1 MNILLVDDDHFVIMA
16 LEKKVNWKYLGV
28 DAVYTANNMTQA
40 QQIIKSSA
48 IHLLIS
54 DIEMPMGSGLELL
67 SWIRYEGYNIQ
78 AIFLTNYANFNYAQK
93 AIELQ
98 SFEYYLK
105 PIDVDKL
112 TLVILKAINKI
123 KSSEYNRSLQSD
135 SEVDRYCKERFWQYM
150 LNQQNR
156 LSAENLSSLMKENP
170 SYHLDEIFL
179 PVIITFFPYK
189 ITTDYQILSARK
201 DKELFD
207 ERFKNIF
214 NQEFA
219 EFSLEVLFEY
229 SIAKESFAAIFRI
242 PFNHINQTISKIEK
256 RCNLLFP
263 ELCKT
268 LDCPIRFTIGNASP
282 LSSFYDTLEELF
294 NMNQNMVNC
303 KNKLVSLQNYHPVST
318 KHVEFNPTYWETYL
332 QDKDKDSFIENFK
345 KHLKHLCSTDCINYA
360 ILNSLKID
368 VTQLIYSF
376 LQKNGISAH
385 QLFNEEISAFLSN
398 RAVLSLE
405 DFMNYITYY
414 VHLSLEYLT
423 FSTSQQSIVHTI
435 CDYIDN
441 HYNDNLN
448 RESIGKIVYLNPD
461 YVARVF
467 KNKMGISPGNYI
479 INKRLEVAK
488 DLLIHTKLPVNLI
501 SEKVGYCNYSYFT
514 KLFGREIG
522 CTPSEYRKQFS
533 KNKQLYRV

>member
-1 MNILLVDDDHFVIMA
+1 MNILLVDDDQFVIMA
-16 LEKKVNWKYLGV
+16 LEKKIDWKSLGV

-40 QQIIKSSA
+40 QQIIKNSS

-67 SWIRYEGYNIQ
+67 SWIRSEGYNIQ

-112 TLVILKAINKI
+112 TLVILKAIKKV
-123 KSSEYNRSLQSD
+123 KSSELNRNRQSD
-135 SEVDRYCKERFWQYM
+135 SKVNRYYKERFWQYVINQQN

-156 LSAENLSSLMKENP
+156 LSTENLSSLMEENP

-189 ITTDYQILSARK
+189 LTADYQIQSARK

-207 ERFKNIF
+207 ERFKNRF

-219 EFSLEVLFEY
+219 GFSLEVLFEY
-229 SIAKESFAAIFRI
+229 NMAKESFVTIFRI
-242 PFNHINQTISKIEK
+242 PPNHMNQTINKIEK
-256 RCNLLFP
+256 RCNLLIS

-268 LDCPIRFTIGNASP
+268 LDCPIRIIMGNASP

-294 NMNQNMVNC
+294 DMNQNMVAC
-303 KNKLVSLQNYHPVST
+303 RNKLVSLQNYYPVPI
-318 KHVEFNPTYWETYL
+318 KHVEFNPTHWETYL
-332 QDKDKDSFIENFK
+332 QSKDKDSFIENFK
-345 KHLKHLCSTDCINYA
+345 NHLEHLSSTNCINYA
-360 ILNSLKID
+360 VLNSLKID
-368 VTQLIYSF
+368 VTQVIYSF
-376 LQKNGISAH
+376 LQKSGISAH
-385 QLFNEEISAFLSN
+385 QLFNEENSAFLSN
-398 RAVLSLE
+398 RAVLSVE
-405 DFMNYITYY
+405 DFMYFITYY
-414 VHLSLEYLT
+414 VHISLEYLT
-423 FSTSQQSIVHTI
+423 FSTSQQSIVRTV
-435 CDYIDN
+435 CNYIDN
-441 HYNDNLN
+441 HYHDNLN
-448 RESIGKIVYLNPD
+448 RDSIGKIVYLNPD

-467 KNKMGISPGNYI
+467 KIKMGISPGNYI

-488 DLLIHTKLPVNLI
+488 DLLVHTKLPVNLI

-522 CTPSEYRKQFS
+522 CTPLEYRKHFT
-533 KNKQLYRV
+533 KNN